1 MTGTQRNRMTDEP
14 PKLKSLEQFLFQA
27 PLYAPFSLLGEFD
40 IFKFYGENEDHARM
54 DGHCPYC
61 QRTSIFTVASIQRPG
76 ANFWTDAVSMTVRGQ
91 MHITCGRNNYHRI
104 LYYFIVD
111 KLVVQKIGQ
120 HPSLADI
127 SNDEASAY
135 RAILGKP
142 DAAEFHKAIG
152 LAAHGVGV
160 GSFVYLRRVFERLI
174 QRRFEEFKSTKG
186 WQDEQFYAVRME
198 DKIKLLKD
206 HLPEFLVQNRSI
218 YSILSK
224 GLHELDEKTCL
235 GWFEVMKQ
243 SIIIILKDD
252 KKKKEELESRALF
265 SDTISGFSTQT
276 ELDG

>member
-1 MTGTQRNRMTDEP
+1 MTNEP
-14 PKLKSLEQFLFQA
+14 PKLESLEQFLFQA
-27 PLYAPFSLLGEFD
+27 PLYAPYSLLGEFN
-40 IFKFYGENEDHARM
+40 ISKFYGENEDHARM

-61 QRTSIFTVASIQRPG
+61 QRTSIFTVASIQWP
-76 ANFWTDAVSMTVRGQ
+76 AADFWTDTESKTVRGQ
-91 MHITCGRNNYHRI
+91 MHITCGRNNYHSI
-104 LYYFIVD
+104 WYYFIVD
-111 KLVVQKIGQ
+111 KMVVQKIGQ

-135 RAILGKP
+135 RTILENP

-174 QRRFEEFKSTKG
+174 QQRFEELKSVAN
-186 WQDEQFYAVRME
+186 WQNEQFYRVRME
-198 DKIKLLKD
+198 DKISLLAN
-206 HLPEFLVQNRSI
+206 HLPDYLVQNRRI

-224 GLHELDEKTCL
+224 GLHELDEETCL

-243 SIIIILKDD
+243 SIIIILEDD
-252 KKKKEELESRALF
+252 KQKKEELERRASF
-265 SDTISGFSTQT
+265 SEAISGFSTQT